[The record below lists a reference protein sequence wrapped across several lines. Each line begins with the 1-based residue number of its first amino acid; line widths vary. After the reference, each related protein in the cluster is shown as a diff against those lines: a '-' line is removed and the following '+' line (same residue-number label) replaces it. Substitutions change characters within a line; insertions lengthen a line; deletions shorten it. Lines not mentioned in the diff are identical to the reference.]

1 MKTQKRKTSWHVLG
15 IVFVLLLQ
23 SLTFGVLAAEQTD
36 PLKDIETAANEQ
48 KEISISFR
56 LGSEVL
62 TINGNQVTV
71 QKPVEINGTTLVPLR
86 VISEAFGA
94 QVDWNGADES
104 VTLTYSDIV
113 IQVWIGKKDCLVGGQ
128 QAVLLEAPILQNDT
142 TMVPLRFISEN
153 FGADVGYDGATEQ
166 VTVVKKMANDNSVKD
181 FAMILKKSTKENVGD
196 SYYGWSMKMPKKY
209 ALEYRSFNGD
219 ETVFQTSEE
228 EESILVELLP
238 MPENETLESST
249 NQFANS
255 FENLVLQS
263 KQTVMVDGVKM
274 NRLTYKEDGG
284 IAIVQLGVK
293 DNWLVILFYAN
304 DDMAKYNAQKQ
315 EILAL
320 LDSFRMNYAA
330 DGSVEDLSDVGT
342 DGLREYQ
349 NKDYGVRLGVFP
361 DWYDVSEKEN
371 NMIFVNLAAKSTEP
385 IKQFHITVTSAESGM
400 TVDNWIAQ
408 MRAHDEKFYNPKYM
422 KVTQGEDVTNQSGTW
437 KTLVYETEEPG
448 SVSKEKQFFQIRDG
462 YKYWITYGMLTHE
475 GKIDSLPLAEIDK
488 MFASLQLE
496 DINEEKVGT
505 ILDEDLLD
513 EEVTYRTVKSDA
525 KWSVEMPD
533 DWKQIGFGSIEVYGT
548 SEHSA
553 DSIIVSAQPANVSY
567 SEFSRDYDKH
577 IKEAVKN
584 NGYKDLSMSNSK
596 LGGVTCRK
604 YTMLQQNNDGGV
616 FYHETYATV
625 HGGKV
630 YIVTVT
636 IRDLYTSEYNLGVL
650 HKVVESFKFTD

>member
-1 MKTQKRKTSWHVLG
+1 MKTQKRTSWRVLG

-23 SLTFGVLAAEQTD
+23 SLTFGVLAAEQAD
-36 PLKDIETAANEQ
+36 PLKEIETAANEQ

-113 IQVWIGKKDCLVGGQ
+113 IQVWIGKKDCLVGDQ

-166 VTVVKKMANDNSVKD
+166 VTVVKKVANDNSVKD

-228 EESILVELLP
+228 EESILVDLLP

-249 NQFANS
+249 NRFANS
-255 FENLVLQS
+255 FEDLVLQS

-284 IAIVQLGVK
+284 IAIVQLGAK
-293 DNWLVILFYAN
+293 DNWLVVLFYAN

-371 NMIFVNLAAKSTEP
+371 EMSFANLAGKSTEP
-385 IKQFHITVTSAESGM
+385 IKLFHIVVTSAESGM

-408 MRAHDEKFYNPKYM
+408 MRAHDEKLYNPKYM

-437 KTLVYETEEPG
+437 KTLTYETQEPD
-448 SVSKEKQFFQIRDG
+448 SVTKEKQFFQIRDG
-462 YKYWITYGMLTHE
+462 YKYWVIYGMANDE
-475 GKIDSLPLAEIDK
+475 GKPDSLPLAEIEK
-488 MFASLQLE
+488 MFASLRLE
-496 DINEEKVGT
+496 GINEETVGT

-513 EEVTYRTVKSDA
+513 EEVTYRTVKGNA
-525 KWSVEMPD
+525 KWSAEMPD
-533 DWKQIGFGSIEVYGT
+533 DWKQIGFGAIEVYGT
-548 SEHSA
+548 SDQSSN
-553 DSIIVSAQPANVSY
+553 SIGVSTQAANVSF
-567 SEFSRDYDKH
+567 SELSSDYDKY
-577 IKEAVKN
+577 IKDMVKN
-584 NGYKDLSMSNSK
+584 NGYKELSMSNSK
-596 LGGVTCRK
+596 LGGVACRK
-604 YTMLQQNNDGGV
+604 YTMLQQNNDSGV
-616 FYHETYATV
+616 FHHETYVTV
-625 HGGKV
+625 HGGKI
-630 YIVTVT
+630 YIVTAV
-636 IRDLYTSEYNLGVL
+636 IRDLYASEYNLDIL
-650 HKVVESFKFTD
+650 HKVVESFQFTD

>member
-1 MKTQKRKTSWHVLG
+1 MKTRKKVTSWRILG

-23 SLTFGVLAAEQTD
+23 SLTFGVLAAEQAD
-36 PLKDIETAANEQ
+36 PLKEIETATNEQ

-56 LGSEVL
+56 LGSEML

-113 IQVWIGKKDCLVGGQ
+113 IRVWIGKKDCLVGEQ

-153 FGADVGYDGATEQ
+153 FGADVEYDGATEQ
-166 VTVVKKMANDNSVKD
+166 VTVVKKVANDNSVKD

-228 EESILVELLP
+228 EETILVEFLP
-238 MPENETLESST
+238 MSENETLESNT
-249 NQFANS
+249 NRFTNS
-255 FENLVLQS
+255 FADLVLQS
-263 KQTVMVDGVKM
+263 KQTIMVDGVKM
-274 NRLTYKEDGG
+274 NRLTYKENGG
-284 IAIVQLGVK
+284 ISIAQLGVK
-293 DNWLVILFYAN
+293 DDWFVILFYAN

-315 EILAL
+315 EILSL

-330 DGSVEDLSDVGT
+330 DGSAEDLSDVGT

-349 NKDYGVRLGVFP
+349 NKDYGVHLGVFP

-371 NMIFVNLAAKSTEP
+371 NMIFANLAGKSTEP
-385 IKQFHITVTSAESGM
+385 IKQFQIVVTSAESGM

-408 MRAHDEKFYNPKYM
+408 MRAHDEKLYNPKYM

-437 KTLVYETEEPG
+437 KTLIYETEEPNC
-448 SVSKEKQFFQIRDG
+448 VTKEKQFFQIRDG
-462 YKYWITYGMLTHE
+462 YKYWITYGMLAYE
-475 GKIDSLPLAEIDK
+475 EKMENLPLAEIDK
-488 MFASLQLE
+488 MFASLRLE
-496 DINEEKVGT
+496 DINKEAVGT

-513 EEVTYRTVKSDA
+513 EEVTYRTVKGDA
-525 KWSVEMPD
+525 KWSAEIPD
-533 DWKQIGFGSIEVYGT
+533 DWKQLGFGTVEVYGT
-548 SEHSA
+548 GEYST
-553 DSIIVSAQPANVSY
+553 DSIVVSAQPANVSY
-567 SEFSRDYDKH
+567 SEFSRDYDKFM
-577 IKEAVKN
+577 KETVKN
-584 NGYKDLSMSNSK
+584 NGYKDLSMADSK
-596 LGGVTCRK
+596 IGGVACRK
-604 YTMLQQNNDGGV
+604 YTMLEQNNDNGV
-616 FYHETYATV
+616 FYHEIYATV
-625 HGGKV
+625 HSGKI
-630 YIVTVT
+630 YIVEVI
-636 IRDLYTSEYNLGVL
+636 IRDLYASEYNLDIL
-650 HKVVESFKFTD
+650 HKVVASFKFIN